1 MKLNTLADVFFA
13 IIERRADRVAVARHA
28 GGWQSISSAQFQAMA
43 YATAR
48 HLGMWGVGKG
58 DRVAILS
65 ENRPEWA
72 IADFATLLIGAIDVP
87 IYATQTPEQCLHIL
101 QHSGAKVFFV

>member
-1 MKLNTLADVFFA
+1 MNNKTLNDIFFSVV
-13 IIERRADRVAVARHA
+13 DRNIKNIMLTRVS
-28 GGWQSISSAQFQAMA
+28 GEWTPISAAHLQAQV

-48 HLGMWGVGKG
+48 QLRAWGIGKG

-72 IADFATLLIGAIDVP
+72 IADFATLLLGAVDVP
-87 IYATQTPEQCLHIL
+87 IYATQLAEQCVYLL
-101 QHSGAKVFFV
+101 QHSE